1 MKATL
6 VYLTHLDYDDTESIM
21 LQVRA
26 ATIHLYRFI
35 YQSFLLPHASGK
47 SGNEG
52 LREFIL
58 NI

>member
-21 LQVRA
+21 LQVR
-26 ATIHLYRFI
+26 
-35 YQSFLLPHASGK
+35 LPK

-52 LREFIL
+52 FRV
-58 NI
+58 